1 MDTLPLPP
9 KPNLNYYKK
18 RAKALVAAARSDQD
32 TAVERWA
39 RDWIESLVANLAVP
53 TTAFVH
59 ASINRA
65 VTHIDERVR
74 KTRSAFTLADAQ
86 LLIADAHGFQN
97 WAAFSQHLDRLSGK
111 EIDGDPFELAADAI
125 VTGDLDMLD
134 QLLRRHPG
142 LIRAHSHRV
151 HRATLLHYVAANG
164 VEDFR
169 QKTPANALA
178 IARRLLEAGAAVD
191 ARANTYS
198 GGPWE
203 TTMNLLVSST
213 HPAGAGVQAAL
224 VDVLLDFGAAVNGVA
239 DDASPMLTALDFGYL
254 DAAETLA
261 RRGARIDNVV
271 VAAALGR
278 LDLVQQFVID
288 KDTLAPGV
296 PLILPAWA
304 KLTSD
309 RRLAATHIG
318 FALVWSCKFGRSAVA
333 MWLLEM
339 GVSVEVQDGYKMTPL
354 HWAAPNGMTD
364 VMHDLLRRGAPL
376 EVENTWR
383 GTVLDSTIHF
393 ATSLPVEGVDYA
405 AVCET
410 LLQAGANVRSIDY
423 PTGVAAIDAV
433 LARF

>member
-97 WAAFSQHLDRLSGK
+97 WAAFSQHLDRLSGM

-198 GGPWE
+198 GGPSE

-254 DAAETLA
+254 DAAETAGSSRSTHRQCGGRGRAWPSRPRPAVRHRQGHARARCAADSAGVGETHLRPPA
-261 RRGARIDNVV
+261 CGHAHRLCPGVELQVRPLGYCHVAARDGRKRRGSGRVQDD
-271 VAAALGR
+271 AAPLGR
-278 LDLVQQFVID
+278 
-288 KDTLAPGV
+288 
-296 PLILPAWA
+296 A
-304 KLTSD
+304 KRHD
-309 RRLAATHIG
+309 
-318 FALVWSCKFGRSAVA
+318 GRHA
-333 MWLLEM
+333 
-339 GVSVEVQDGYKMTPL
+339 
-354 HWAAPNGMTD
+354 
-364 VMHDLLRRGAPL
+364 
-376 EVENTWR
+376 
-383 GTVLDSTIHF
+383 
-393 ATSLPVEGVDYA
+393 
-405 AVCET
+405 
-410 LLQAGANVRSIDY
+410 
-423 PTGVAAIDAV
+423 
-433 LARF
+433 